1 MFEFYNVL
9 FLKVVTI
16 IKMLNFYGFE
26 VSQKLRFG
34 MEQRDGHF
42 LRAWYMLNTDSS
54 LRLMYSKVLETSKS
68 K

>member
-1 MFEFYNVL
+1 MNLKFKRYNVNVFEFYNYNVL

-16 IKMLNFYGFE
+16 IKLLNFYGIE

-42 LRAWYMLNTDSS
+42 LR
-54 LRLMYSKVLETSKS
+54 V
-68 K
+68 

>member
-1 MFEFYNVL
+1 MNLKFKRYNVNVFEFYNVL

-16 IKMLNFYGFE
+16 IKLLNFYGIE

-42 LRAWYMLNTDSS
+42 LR
-54 LRLMYSKVLETSKS
+54 V
-68 K
+68 

>member
-16 IKMLNFYGFE
+16 IKLLNFYGIE
-26 VSQKLRFG
+26 VSQKLRFE

-42 LRAWYMLNTDSS
+42 LRA
-54 LRLMYSKVLETSKS
+54 
-68 K
+68 